1 MMELSTLYLALNE
14 VLKDKVF
21 YGSNIYDNEDNAS
34 MPYIVY
40 QEVTKRPASFSDD
53 IPIFYRATI
62 QITMVTKKKN
72 KQLEKK
78 LEQVLINN
86 GFAFSLLSEFKNQD
100 KSLNRVYEIKMEEI
114 INVSK

>member
-21 YGSNIYDNEDNAS
+21 YGSNVYDNEDNAS

-53 IPIFYRATI
+53 TPILYRATI

-72 KQLEKK
+72 RNLEKN
-78 LEQVLINN
+78 LEQVLLNS
-86 GFAFSLLSEFKNQD
+86 GFAFSLLSEFKNED
-100 KSLNRVYEIKMEEI
+100 KSLNRIYEITMEEFN
-114 INVSK
+114 NVS

>member
-1 MMELSTLYLALNE
+1 MDLSKLYQALNS

-21 YGSNIYDNEDNAS
+21 YGSNVYDNEDNAS

-53 IPIFYRATI
+53 APNYYKVNV
-62 QITMVTKKKN
+62 QITMVTKKKD

>member
-1 MMELSTLYLALNE
+1 MDLSKLYQALNS

-21 YGSNIYDNEDNAS
+21 YGSNVYDNEDNAS

-53 IPIFYRATI
+53 APNYYKVNV

-72 KQLEKK
+72 RNLEKN
-78 LEQVLINN
+78 LEQVLLNS
-86 GFAFSLLSEFKNQD
+86 GFVFSLLSEFKNED
-100 KSLNRVYEIKMEEI
+100 KSLNRVYEITMEEFN
-114 INVSK
+114 NVS

>member
-1 MMELSTLYLALNE
+1 MMDLSTLYLALNE

-40 QEVTKRPASFSDD
+40 QELSKRPASFSDD
-53 IPIFYRATI
+53 TPILYKANI
-62 QITMVTKKKN
+62 QITMVTKKKDRN
-72 KQLEKK
+72 LEKK
-78 LEQVLINN
+78 LEQTLLKN

-100 KSLNRVYEIKMEEI
+100 KSLNRVYEITMEEFN
-114 INVSK
+114 NVS

>member
-21 YGSNIYDNEDNAS
+21 YGSNVYDNEDNAS

-53 IPIFYRATI
+53 APIFYRATI
-62 QITMVTKKKN
+62 QITMVTKKKD
-72 KQLEKK
+72 KQLVKK
-78 LEQVLINN
+78 KQIRYWLGLALVSFLIVC
-86 GFAFSLLSEFKNQD
+86 LSF
-100 KSLNRVYEIKMEEI
+100 
-114 INVSK
+114 